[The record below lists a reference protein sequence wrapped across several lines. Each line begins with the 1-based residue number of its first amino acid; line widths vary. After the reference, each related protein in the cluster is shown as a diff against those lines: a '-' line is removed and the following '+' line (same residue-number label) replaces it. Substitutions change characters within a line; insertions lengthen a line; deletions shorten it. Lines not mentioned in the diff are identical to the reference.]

1 MSENNSMIVARMQ
14 KMKTGNLTGSQKHNQ
29 REFKNHS
36 NLDIDS
42 ERENLNYD
50 LVNDEPIK
58 YQDKVKEI
66 IDTQRESTRAI
77 RKDAVLVNEWIVTS
91 NQKFF
96 EDMDDKEVR
105 NFFETSLEYFSDKFG
120 SQNMAYAQVH
130 LDETTPHMHLG
141 IVPMS
146 EGKLSSKTVFDRQ
159 TLRDIQDELPKLLKE
174 KGFKIERG
182 IENSERTNLSVATYK
197 EVVNE
202 AKKDAELEVENIKR
216 ETDLKIK
223 EELKTLKGK
232 EKILKEEIAKNIA
245 ELNKISI
252 RTADINKVRNKLDD
266 FEIGLDKATF
276 SSKRM
281 LSKDD
286 FNELRKYV
294 VSLEKEAIKDTAE
307 VNKVNRQN
315 EKLVDEVGR
324 LTKDLNVYDKRNDKL
339 LKENKE
345 IKLKLEKLENREI
358 VYSDILK
365 NDFRYNIKDL
375 SKEEINAR
383 IVLHKLDHD
392 EKPKNKEQGLVWK
405 GHLENAKG
413 KTKIRATRLEFG
425 LDKIK
430 EIMQQMIRKAKNIA
444 MGLGR

>member
-50 LVNDEPIK
+50 LVNDEHIK

-105 NFFETSLEYFSDKFG
+105 KFFETSLEYFSDKFG

-232 EKILKEEIAKNIA
+232 EKILKEEISKNIA

-286 FNELRKYV
+286 FNELKKYV

-315 EKLVDEVGR
+315 EKLVNEVGR
-324 LTKDLNVYDKRNDKL
+324 LTKDLNAYDKRNDKL

-345 IKLKLEKLENREI
+345 MKLKLEKLENREI

-365 NDFRYNIKDL
+365 NDFRYNVKDL

-392 EKPKNKEQGLVWK
+392 ENL
-405 GHLENAKG
+405 
-413 KTKIRATRLEFG
+413 KIRS
-425 LDKIK
+425 KV
-430 EIMQQMIRKAKNIA
+430 
-444 MGLGR
+444 

>member
-1 MSENNSMIVARMQ
+1 
-14 KMKTGNLTGSQKHNQ
+14 
-29 REFKNHS
+29 
-36 NLDIDS
+36 
-42 ERENLNYD
+42 
-50 LVNDEPIK
+50 
-58 YQDKVKEI
+58 
-66 IDTQRESTRAI
+66 
-77 RKDAVLVNEWIVTS
+77 
-91 NQKFF
+91 
-96 EDMDDKEVR
+96 MDDKEVR
-105 NFFETSLEYFSDKFG
+105 KFFETSLEYFSDKFG

-232 EKILKEEIAKNIA
+232 EKILKEEISKNIA

-286 FNELRKYV
+286 FNELKKYV

-315 EKLVDEVGR
+315 EKLVNEVGR
-324 LTKDLNVYDKRNDKL
+324 LTKDLNAYDKRNDKL
-339 LKENKE
+339 
-345 IKLKLEKLENREI
+345 
-358 VYSDILK
+358 
-365 NDFRYNIKDL
+365 
-375 SKEEINAR
+375 
-383 IVLHKLDHD
+383 
-392 EKPKNKEQGLVWK
+392 
-405 GHLENAKG
+405 
-413 KTKIRATRLEFG
+413 
-425 LDKIK
+425 
-430 EIMQQMIRKAKNIA
+430 
-444 MGLGR
+444 

>member
-50 LVNDEPIK
+50 LVNDEHIK

-105 NFFETSLEYFSDKFG
+105 KFFETSLEYFSDKFG

-232 EKILKEEIAKNIA
+232 EKILKEEISKNIA

-286 FNELRKYV
+286 FNELKKYV

-315 EKLVDEVGR
+315 EKLVNEVGR
-324 LTKDLNVYDKRNDKL
+324 LTKDLNAYDKRNDKL

-345 IKLKLEKLENREI
+345 MKLKLEKLENREI

-365 NDFRYNIKDL
+365 NDFRYNVKDL

-392 EKPKNKEQGLVWK
+392 EKPKN
-405 GHLENAKG
+405 
-413 KTKIRATRLEFG
+413 
-425 LDKIK
+425 
-430 EIMQQMIRKAKNIA
+430 
-444 MGLGR
+444 

>member
-50 LVNDEPIK
+50 LVNDEHIK

-105 NFFETSLEYFSDKFG
+105 KFFETSLEYFSDKFG

-182 IENSERTNLSVATYK
+182 IENSK
-197 EVVNE
+197 E
-202 AKKDAELEVENIKR
+202 LI
-216 ETDLKIK
+216 
-223 EELKTLKGK
+223 
-232 EKILKEEIAKNIA
+232 
-245 ELNKISI
+245 
-252 RTADINKVRNKLDD
+252 
-266 FEIGLDKATF
+266 
-276 SSKRM
+276 
-281 LSKDD
+281 
-286 FNELRKYV
+286 
-294 VSLEKEAIKDTAE
+294 
-307 VNKVNRQN
+307 
-315 EKLVDEVGR
+315 
-324 LTKDLNVYDKRNDKL
+324 
-339 LKENKE
+339 
-345 IKLKLEKLENREI
+345 
-358 VYSDILK
+358 
-365 NDFRYNIKDL
+365 
-375 SKEEINAR
+375 
-383 IVLHKLDHD
+383 
-392 EKPKNKEQGLVWK
+392 
-405 GHLENAKG
+405 
-413 KTKIRATRLEFG
+413 
-425 LDKIK
+425 
-430 EIMQQMIRKAKNIA
+430 
-444 MGLGR
+444 